1 MRRTNNINKFIEEG
15 EQKPDFDDMMSE
27 VQDEIEE
34 HDAEDAVVSRAP
46 ELRQLSENIDKAT
59 NTWVNATLQLESAIR
74 KYNLAQ
80 TTLGNAVDT
89 SSGKVD
95 TINKHIDNVLK
106 EAPTKLQASV
116 KVDDA
121 DWKRIQDMLDKEH
134 QWMTGQMQK
143 HIHEVNEI
151 FYDER
156 KRVRERYKEYDGTY
170 LGHYVQYFVWFFFVL
185 GFFLF
190 TSVLAMVMGQG
201 TNWFYASHTVC
212 SVVALL

>member
-1 MRRTNNINKFIEEG
+1 M
-15 EQKPDFDDMMSE
+15 
-27 VQDEIEE
+27 
-34 HDAEDAVVSRAP
+34 
-46 ELRQLSENIDKAT
+46 SENIDKAT

-74 KYNLAQ
+74 KYNSAQ
-80 TTLGNAVDT
+80 TALGNAVDT
-89 SSGKVD
+89 ISGKVD

-106 EAPTKLQASV
+106 EAPTKLQVSV
-116 KVDDA
+116 KVSDA
-121 DWKRIQDMLDKEH
+121 DRKTIQDMFDKEH
-134 QWMTGQMQK
+134 KWMTGQMQK

-190 TSVLAMVMGQG
+190 TSVIVMMMGKG
-201 TNWFYASHTVC
+201 TNWF
-212 SVVALL
+212 